1 MYKATA
7 VRSSYT
13 GEDVVDLCWASD
25 GSGFV
30 TASNDMT
37 CMFWEPQAKSSK
49 ARLRLEGHR
58 LYVQGV
64 AWDPLNHF
72 IVSQGAD
79 RSCRYA
85 TRTNGHS

>member
-1 MYKATA
+1 M
-7 VRSSYT
+7 
-13 GEDVVDLCWASD
+13 DLCWSSD

-37 CMFWEPQAKSSK
+37 CMFWDPEAAGSK
-49 ARLRLEGHR
+49 AKLRLEGHR

-64 AWDPLNHF
+64 AWDPFHQY

-79 RSCRYA
+79 RSCRWGA
-85 TRTNGHS
+85 SVIVR

>member
-1 MYKATA
+1 M
-7 VRSSYT
+7 
-13 GEDVVDLCWASD
+13 VDLCWAAD

-37 CMFWEPQAKSSK
+37 CMFWDPEAKAGK
-49 ARLRLEGHR
+49 AKLRLEGHR

-64 AWDPLNHF
+64 AWDPHNQF

-79 RSCRYA
+79 RSCRCLILLHLTHA
-85 TRTNGHS
+85 A